1 MIFNH
6 FRLLKNVPIGRTVI
20 PEVPMADEKKSV
32 EDEMSD
38 DDLDQIIQ
46 DISKEETEEEVEAP
60 AKAAAPAPATV
71 ASNVSTLGVRTAKK
85 PLAAVKAEQSLNLE
99 LTGVINLK
107 LCFSSGERSIEVLCT
122 EDALICRMADGTE
135 FRIPTGIEKKRQ
147 AA

>member
-1 MIFNH
+1 
-6 FRLLKNVPIGRTVI
+6 
-20 PEVPMADEKKSV
+20 MAEEKKT
-32 EDEMSD
+32 EDMSD

-46 DISKEETEEEVEAP
+46 EISKEEEAP
-60 AKAAAPAPATV
+60 KATAKPAAA
-71 ASNVSTLGVRTAKK
+71 ASPNLSVIPGKK
-85 PLAAVKAEQSLNLE
+85 AGPRPEQALNLE

-122 EDALICRMADGTE
+122 EEALICRMADGTE

>member
-1 MIFNH
+1 
-6 FRLLKNVPIGRTVI
+6 
-20 PEVPMADEKKSV
+20 MADEKKSPA
-32 EDEMSD
+32 DEMSD

-46 DISKEETEEEVEAP
+46 EISKEEEEP
-60 AKAAAPAPATV
+60 AAEKPVAKTPTLGVLPGGKKAAARSDQA
-71 ASNVSTLGVRTAKK
+71 LH
-85 PLAAVKAEQSLNLE
+85 LE

-122 EDALICRMADGTE
+122 EEALICRMADGTE